1 MTFLFLIMTVM
12 GVGSAWAVVEYHD
25 YDGDGVDETYNVVY
39 LNLSSGN
46 NSRDGSTVGNAV
58 KTWAVAY
65 SKLPAYT
72 GTTDADRDAAWD
84 HNIIVVCDIQTSGS
98 LFIDETISGNRPA
111 TITGV
116 WPWTA
121 ENTTA
126 AKVKAGGGV
135 YLNATAHNNTL
146 ASGTTRIGADTKFK
160 YIRFCGQ
167 NSFFSMYLHD
177 CMFDVGC
184 VMDDIKTD
192 LTTANGAIAGRK
204 APDLQVFLFANAYN
218 FTVNSSSKPDGG
230 WPQQTKPVTLTIRS
244 GKFGRILSNRIIGT
258 SNDQIKQRYV
268 IGNPDH
274 PLMCVVNV
282 DIDAATTGS
291 AWNTKGFK
299 DDIAFLCAGMTQGA
313 EYCDVEFNIRR
324 GTIATLV
331 GAMQGNSI
339 TNTPSVNLS
348 NSSFFGRTKVTI
360 NPDNDADVV
369 IQRYFAGCFG
379 RETGG
384 QTGISN
390 AAFYGQS
397 ILNMYGGTIE
407 SGAYVS
413 AGGISGLKSAD
424 GAHHTTDKYI
434 PYVDASANKYYP
446 YMGITY
452 KTYDANMSMPKVTT
466 TLHGSSEEIDLEKTK
481 TEFNIYGGI
490 IKGGLYGGSYGFS
503 PEMPT
508 ERTMAGAGS
517 LWGETNVSI
526 YGGTITGG
534 VYGGG
539 MGDPTYYNTAAN
551 DRKADFLTVASVYG
565 DTHVNIYGG
574 TINGDIYG
582 AGKGIPYQ
590 AEHIETQTI
599 IGSSTY
605 KNYTCPENEFLDIAK
620 VYGNTNVLIDPRM
633 SGDFDTPN
641 PSWTFTGN
649 IYGGG
654 ALGSVEG
661 NTNVIIKG
669 GVITGN
675 IFGAGEGESGHPN
688 KAKVEGTDNIVTV
701 NIENGAIRENVYG
714 GGNLA
719 VAKANPTINIS
730 GGAISENVYGGG
742 FGAPAVLTGNPTINV
757 TAGTVS
763 KDVYGGGALAD
774 VDGLTTVNIISGTV
788 GNAYGGGLGQLA
800 DAETGNEA
808 IAATVT
814 GNANVTVSGGI
825 TTNVFGCNNL
835 NGSPEGNVT
844 VTIKE
849 AANVTNVYGGG
860 NQAAAS
866 VSPVVN
872 INGGTSDKV
881 YGGGYGATAVLTG
894 SPTVNVSGGTVSHD
908 VYGGG
913 ALANVTGTPTVNVSS
928 GTVTHDVY
936 GGGALADVNGNTTVN
951 LTGGAVGSAYGG
963 ALGSAEVAAKVN
975 GDTYVHLDG
984 SKVTETGIFGAN
996 NLNGTPTGHVKVHVT
1011 RTTPRD
1017 GQTSG
1022 QYDVAAVYGGGNLA
1036 AYVPSDATL
1045 ADNDKNFA
1053 EVLIEN
1059 CDNSIEYVYG
1069 GGNAAPVPATKVTI
1083 VGANAIDNAFAGGN
1097 GAGADNPGADIGYKG
1112 YFSSGA
1118 ATEYGTGIATIN
1130 VRGGKIH
1137 HVYGGSNTL
1146 GYIRDHA
1153 VVNVEAEGS
1162 CTMDVA
1168 ELYGGGNKAPG
1179 KAAQINITCTGETG
1193 KIDNVYG
1200 GAHMADLT
1208 GDIELNIRGGNIGNA
1223 FGGNNVS
1230 GTIDGTIT
1238 VNVDW
1243 ATGPEACGTNSL
1255 TNVYGGG
1262 NLAPYTTP
1270 VGKVGPTV
1278 NLKNGTVSNNVY
1290 GGGYGEAAVVTGNP
1304 IVNLIGG
1311 TVTNDIFGGGDAAPV
1326 TGNPLIN
1333 ANYGTVKDIFAGG
1346 RGATAVVTGSP
1357 KAYIN
1362 KTDDKELTVVDVYG
1376 GGDAANVIGT
1386 ANVQVDKGMVKDVY
1400 GGGNAADVTN
1410 TDVIINGGEATMAF
1424 AGGHGDKTAEP
1435 QTEANVTG
1443 YAHLT
1448 IHGGTVAKA
1457 FAGSNSKGTITG
1469 KQLVTIVKDANSLAE
1484 LHVTEVYG
1492 GGNQADGKAGTFDIG
1507 CTGSDS
1513 EGIGDLF
1520 GGAREANIT
1529 GDVAFTIEGGKIDR
1543 IFGGNNVSG
1552 NVAGSIQ
1559 VNIAEDKEKYD
1570 CGLNVGYVYGGG
1582 QDAAYKPTTPGAYPE
1597 VNIIGGNIA
1606 HDVFGGG
1613 LGATAIVTSN
1623 PVVNIQGGTIG
1634 DNVFGGGSLAKT
1646 DGDPTVN
1653 VTDGTVTHDV
1663 YGGGALADVTG
1674 NTSVNLTGGAVGG
1687 AYGGALGQ
1695 KNGVNGATSDIAAY
1709 VNGNTTVTLNGTQIT
1724 ETGVFGCNNLN
1735 GTPKGHAY
1743 VHVLSTTPRDGE
1755 DYDVPAVYGGGN
1767 LSAYVPDDDND
1778 FAEVLIEGCDNSINY
1793 VYGGGNAAPVPAT
1806 SVTIYGANAI
1816 NNAFA
1821 GGNGY
1826 GADNPGADVGYN
1838 GYYSKTGAETP
1849 TYGTGET
1856 DIKIYGGTINNVYGG
1871 SNTLGYIR
1879 THAYVEVLNV
1889 PDDHEGTVCDLRLG
1903 EVHAGGNE
1911 AEMYCGGSV
1920 TLACSE
1926 GAEVVYAGSS
1936 DADIHGNI
1944 DLVITSGTYGKVFGG
1959 NNHSGNVYGGITI
1972 NIDET
1977 GCWPVMIGELY
1988 ACGNEAPYS
1997 VYGYY
2002 NDDDDDVNDDN
2013 RGKPRT
2019 SGSNKYADPVINLIS
2034 FTRIGKVFGGGYAAA
2049 VYGSPVINV
2058 EPIPGIYATGES
2070 KPNYVLDGSDGRTV
2084 NTGNSSVANAL
2095 GADKIGSIGTIY
2107 GGGNKGAVY
2116 GNTNVL
2122 IGTKTTNKH
2131 VSGSDKTTEHE
2142 VAVTITGNVFGGG
2155 NEAIVS
2161 GDTNVKIGENN

>member
-12 GVGSAWAVVEYHD
+12 GVGNAWAVVEYHD
-25 YDGDGVDETYNVVY
+25 YDGDGTKETYNVVY
-39 LNLSSGN
+39 L
-46 NSRDGSTVGNAV
+46 TVGGSNGNGNSSTTPVNSWANAY
-58 KTWAVAY
+58 K
-65 SKLPAYT
+65 KLPNYT
-72 GTTDADRDAAWD
+72 GTTDAERDEAWD
-84 HNIIVVCDIQTSGS
+84 KNIIVVLNTNNSAT
-98 LFIDETISGNRPA
+98 LLIDETIAKGNGTQGIPA

-116 WPWTA
+116 WPWT
-121 ENTTA
+121 ETNTIA
-126 AKVKAGGGV
+126 ANVQSKGMITLNSKAHADAV
-135 YLNATAHNNTL
+135 
-146 ASGTTRIGADTKFK
+146 ASGTSRIGADTKFK
-160 YIRFCGQ
+160 YIRFSGAA
-167 NSFFSMYLHD
+167 NSFFAMYLHD
-177 CMFDVGC
+177 ATFDVGC
-184 VMDDIKTD
+184 VMDNMTAD
-192 LTTANGAIAGRK
+192 LPTSNGATSGRK
-204 APDLQVFLFANAYN
+204 APDMQVFLFANVYN
-218 FTVNSSSKPDGG
+218 FTVDSSAKPDGG
-230 WPQQTKPVTLTIRS
+230 WPQQSKPVTLTIRS
-244 GKFGRILSNRIIGT
+244 GKFGRILSNRITGT
-258 SNDQIKQRYV
+258 TGEDIKKRYV

-299 DDIAFLCAGMTQGA
+299 DDIAFLCAGMTQGV
-313 EYCDVEFNIRR
+313 EYCDVEFNIKR

-360 NPDNDADVV
+360 NPENDADVV
-369 IQRYFAGCFG
+369 IQRYFAGCLG

-384 QTGISN
+384 QTGLAN

-424 GAHHTTDKYI
+424 GAHHTTDKFI

-452 KTYDANMSMPKVTT
+452 KTYDASKSMPKVTT
-466 TLHGSSEEIDLEKTK
+466 TLHGSVEVIDLEDTK
-481 TEFNIYGGI
+481 TEFNIYGGV
-490 IKGGLYGGSYGFS
+490 IKGGLYGGSFGFS
-503 PEMPT
+503 QEMPT

-517 LWGETNVSI
+517 LWGETNVNI

-551 DRKADFLTVASVYG
+551 SRKADFLTVASVYG

-574 TINGDIYG
+574 AISGGIFG
-582 AGKGIPYQ
+582 GGKGIPYQ

-669 GVITGN
+669 GIITGN

-719 VAKANPTINIS
+719 VAKANPIINIS

-742 FGAPAVLTGNPTINV
+742 YGAPAVLTGNPTINV

-763 KDVYGGGALAD
+763 KDVYGGGALANVTGSTEVNIKGGTVNQD
-774 VDGLTTVNIISGTV
+774 VYGGGALANVDKDLEHELLGNTTVNLTGGTIRSSYGGGLGSNEVAALIGGNATTTLNGSIVLGNIFGCNNLNGTPQGHAKVHVLSTTERDGQGAEEYDVAAVYGGGNEAAYVPTDGNDFAEVLIENCDNSIAYVYGGGNAAPVPATKVTIVGANAIDNAFAGGNGAGQSSDPSAPNYNPGADIGYLEYTHNDPEKEYGTGIATIEVKGGTIHHVYGGSNTLGYIRDHAVVNVEAEGTCTMDVAELYGGGKMAPGKAATINITCTGEGKIDNVYGGAHMADLTGDIELNIRGGNIGNAFGGNNESGTINGAITVNVNWDTDACGTNSLNNVYGAGNKADYAGSPAVNILNGTVSENVFGGGLEATVTGNPIVTVNGGTVSLGAYGGGALADVKGNTSVNIISGTV

-800 DAETGNEA
+800 DAGAGKEA
-808 IAATVT
+808 VAATVT

-913 ALANVTGTPTVNVSS
+913 ALANVTGTPTVNVSG

-936 GGGALADVNGNTTVN
+936 GGGALADVTGNTTVN
-951 LTGGAVGSAYGG
+951 LTGGAVGGAYGG

-975 GDTYVHLDG
+975 GDTYVRLDG

-1017 GQTSG
+1017 GQNAKE
-1022 QYDVAAVYGGGNLA
+1022 YDVPAVYGGGNLS
-1036 AYVPSDATL
+1036 AYEPT
-1045 ADNDKNFA
+1045 NDKDYA
-1053 EVLIEN
+1053 EVLIEG
-1059 CDNSIEYVYG
+1059 CDNSIDYVYG

-1083 VGANAIDNAFAGGN
+1083 
-1097 GAGADNPGADIGYKG
+1097 
-1112 YFSSGA
+1112 
-1118 ATEYGTGIATIN
+1118 
-1130 VRGGKIH
+1130 
-1137 HVYGGSNTL
+1137 
-1146 GYIRDHA
+1146 
-1153 VVNVEAEGS
+1153 
-1162 CTMDVA
+1162 
-1168 ELYGGGNKAPG
+1168 
-1179 KAAQINITCTGETG
+1179 
-1193 KIDNVYG
+1193 
-1200 GAHMADLT
+1200 
-1208 GDIELNIRGGNIGNA
+1208 
-1223 FGGNNVS
+1223 
-1230 GTIDGTIT
+1230 
-1238 VNVDW
+1238 
-1243 ATGPEACGTNSL
+1243 
-1255 TNVYGGG
+1255 
-1262 NLAPYTTP
+1262 
-1270 VGKVGPTV
+1270 
-1278 NLKNGTVSNNVY
+1278 
-1290 GGGYGEAAVVTGNP
+1290 
-1304 IVNLIGG
+1304 
-1311 TVTNDIFGGGDAAPV
+1311 
-1326 TGNPLIN
+1326 
-1333 ANYGTVKDIFAGG
+1333 
-1346 RGATAVVTGSP
+1346 
-1357 KAYIN
+1357 
-1362 KTDDKELTVVDVYG
+1362 
-1376 GGDAANVIGT
+1376 
-1386 ANVQVDKGMVKDVY
+1386 
-1400 GGGNAADVTN
+1400 
-1410 TDVIINGGEATMAF
+1410 
-1424 AGGHGDKTAEP
+1424 
-1435 QTEANVTG
+1435 
-1443 YAHLT
+1443 
-1448 IHGGTVAKA
+1448 
-1457 FAGSNSKGTITG
+1457 
-1469 KQLVTIVKDANSLAE
+1469 
-1484 LHVTEVYG
+1484 
-1492 GGNQADGKAGTFDIG
+1492 
-1507 CTGSDS
+1507 
-1513 EGIGDLF
+1513 
-1520 GGAREANIT
+1520 
-1529 GDVAFTIEGGKIDR
+1529 
-1543 IFGGNNVSG
+1543 
-1552 NVAGSIQ
+1552 
-1559 VNIAEDKEKYD
+1559 
-1570 CGLNVGYVYGGG
+1570 
-1582 QDAAYKPTTPGAYPE
+1582 
-1597 VNIIGGNIA
+1597 
-1606 HDVFGGG
+1606 
-1613 LGATAIVTSN
+1613 
-1623 PVVNIQGGTIG
+1623 
-1634 DNVFGGGSLAKT
+1634 
-1646 DGDPTVN
+1646 
-1653 VTDGTVTHDV
+1653 
-1663 YGGGALADVTG
+1663 
-1674 NTSVNLTGGAVGG
+1674 
-1687 AYGGALGQ
+1687 
-1695 KNGVNGATSDIAAY
+1695 
-1709 VNGNTTVTLNGTQIT
+1709 
-1724 ETGVFGCNNLN
+1724 
-1735 GTPKGHAY
+1735 
-1743 VHVLSTTPRDGE
+1743 
-1755 DYDVPAVYGGGN
+1755 
-1767 LSAYVPDDDND
+1767 
-1778 FAEVLIEGCDNSINY
+1778 
-1793 VYGGGNAAPVPAT
+1793 
-1806 SVTIYGANAI
+1806 YGANAI

-1821 GGNGY
+1821 GGNGA
-1826 GADNPGADVGYN
+1826 GKDNPGADVGYK
-1838 GYYSKTGAETP
+1838 GYYSKGSREE
-1849 TYGTGET
+1849 YGTGET

-1889 PDDHEGTVCDLRLG
+1889 PDDHEGTVCDLHLG

-1936 DADIHGNI
+1936 DADIHGDI

-1997 VYGYY
+1997 VYGYN
-2002 NDDDDDVNDDN
+2002 ND
-2013 RGKPRT
+2013 KSCKT
-2019 SGSNKYADPVINLIS
+2019 SGVILYKAPEINLIS
-2034 FTRIGKVFGGGYAAA
+2034 FTRIGKVFGGGYAAE
-2049 VYGSPVINV
+2049 VYGSPTINV
-2058 EPIPGIYATGES
+2058 EPITGKFANWKDSENNDCDWHGT
-2070 KPNYVLDGSDGRTV
+2070 PNYILDESDLRV
-2084 NTGNSSVANAL
+2084 PNTSEMTITYGQV
-2095 GADKIGSIGTIY
+2095 GSIGTIY
-2107 GGGNKGAVY
+2107 GGGNAGAVY

-2122 IGTKTTNKH
+2122 IGTKTKNRH
-2131 VSGSDKTTEHE
+2131 VSGSDDLKEKTEE
-2142 VAVTITGNVFGGG
+2142 VAVTITGNIFGGG

-2161 GDTNVKIGENN
+2161 GNTNVTIGENN